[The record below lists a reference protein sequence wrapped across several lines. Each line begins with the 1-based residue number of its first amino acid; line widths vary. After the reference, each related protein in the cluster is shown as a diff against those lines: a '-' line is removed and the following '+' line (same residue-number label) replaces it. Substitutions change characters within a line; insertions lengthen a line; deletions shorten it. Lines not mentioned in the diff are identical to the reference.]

1 MIFWALSSP
10 RLLIENKTSLRVK
23 PIIFLAI
30 AVAVGTALLGSVVI
44 SLFIPF
50 DSPVQQLE
58 LEEKCEKIAAEGF
71 KIQVKY
77 SEINFDRMPKEDAD
91 ALRYL
96 DDLWIRDCVSS
107 LSPETIMNIA
117 QKVEREY
124 YSGE

>member
-30 AVAVGTALLGSVVI
+30 AVAVGTALLGSVVM

-91 ALRYL
+91 ALRFL

>member
-1 MIFWALSSP
+1 MGSAL
-10 RLLIENKTSLRVK
+10 I
-23 PIIFLAI
+23 
-30 AVAVGTALLGSVVI
+30 GSVVM
-44 SLFIPF
+44 SFFIPS
-50 DSPVQQLE
+50 DSPAQQME
-58 LEEKCEKIAAEGF
+58 LEQKCEKIAAEGF

-77 SEINFDRMPKEDAD
+77 SEIDFDRMPKEDAD

-96 DDLWIRDCVSS
+96 DDIWIRDCVSN